1 MKNSISKKLAA
12 GFGLCILLM
21 LMMVGF
27 NFTALQRLDRLYL
40 ETLKRT
46 EAMTQAADAQHIGG
60 DLYTIIANAVINRN
74 LDKSTREWVAGKS
87 ESRAALEKVAAAA
100 DTPGENAKVREAQE
114 AYEEIIR
121 IFEKEMLPLIQKGG
135 VIPGPLGDVDARIDR
150 QIVLIDSALRQVAET
165 MRSENQR
172 ALREFNTVIARIIQF
187 GLALSLFGVAVALM
201 VTYLTTRR
209 IVLPLAEITG
219 AALEMEKGNYHVD
232 LKYKSTD
239 EIGILAA
246 TFRDMSMQ
254 IEKCMAAF
262 HESNKNLQLEIGE
275 RKMAEEEVQ
284 RLNADLEQRV
294 MKQTAELV
302 KINKELL
309 RMVVEQKRAGMEL
322 TSSQEELRNLTQ
334 YLQTVRE
341 EERTTIAREIH
352 DELGQLL
359 TALKMDVAWLSG
371 KLPAGH
377 LPLVNKALEMTSL
390 IDETIK
396 SVQRISA
403 ELRAGLLDGLDLSAA
418 IESQIQELRTRTGIL
433 FTFENSLDCET
444 LDRSRSTALFRIF
457 QEALTN
463 ICRHADATQVLLTL
477 LKKGNE
483 VVASVTDNGKGIS
496 EMKISDPKSL
506 GLIGMRERVRYFG
519 GELSIMHIPDGG
531 TAVRV
536 KIPIDESDKDN
547 YDDQG
552 SNS

>member
-1 MKNSISKKLAA
+1 
-12 GFGLCILLM
+12 
-21 LMMVGF
+21 
-27 NFTALQRLDRLYL
+27 
-40 ETLKRT
+40 
-46 EAMTQAADAQHIGG
+46 
-60 DLYTIIANAVINRN
+60 
-74 LDKSTREWVAGKS
+74 
-87 ESRAALEKVAAAA
+87 
-100 DTPGENAKVREAQE
+100 
-114 AYEEIIR
+114 
-121 IFEKEMLPLIQKGG
+121 
-135 VIPGPLGDVDARIDR
+135 
-150 QIVLIDSALRQVAET
+150 
-165 MRSENQR
+165 
-172 ALREFNTVIARIIQF
+172 
-187 GLALSLFGVAVALM
+187 
-201 VTYLTTRR
+201 
-209 IVLPLAEITG
+209 
-219 AALEMEKGNYHVD
+219 
-232 LKYKSTD
+232 
-239 EIGILAA
+239 
-246 TFRDMSMQ
+246 
-254 IEKCMAAF
+254 
-262 HESNKNLQLEIGE
+262 
-275 RKMAEEEVQ
+275 
-284 RLNADLEQRV
+284 
-294 MKQTAELV
+294 
-302 KINKELL
+302 
-309 RMVVEQKRAGMEL
+309 
-322 TSSQEELRNLTQ
+322 
-334 YLQTVRE
+334 
-341 EERTTIAREIH
+341 
-352 DELGQLL
+352 
-359 TALKMDVAWLSG
+359 LKMDVAWLSG
-371 KLPAGH
+371 KLPAGQ
-377 LPLVNKALEMTSL
+377 LPLVNKALEMTTL